1 MRFTV
6 AAAVLATSAMASEA
20 AISTDYATQLVT
32 VIDCPPEV
40 TNCPAH
46 EKTTAVITS
55 VVPLTTSTV
64 LSTKVHTI
72 TSCAPDV
79 PDCPAHSTVYST
91 ETIAVSTTICPVG
104 EVTETPT
111 HYANNTIVPSYTKP
125 GPGGCNG
132 YDCPPVESSNLP
144 HGPTFTTKI
153 PVGPAPTSEGAAC
166 ESTSVT
172 AITKSYTT
180 VLTTVEYSTIVGAC
194 PTGPVVPGAPK
205 PSGSVVPPPAEGC
218 NGADCPKPTT
228 PAEGCT
234 GANCTTTTP
243 PPVTAGAAS
252 FAGSAIF
259 AVVAGVAAFAFA

>member
-6 AAAVLATSAMASEA
+6 AAAVLATSVLAHEA

-64 LSTKVHTI
+64 LSTRIHTI
-72 TSCAPDV
+72 TSCAPEV
-79 PDCPAHSTVYST
+79 TNCPAHSTVLST
-91 ETIAVSTTICPVG
+91 ETIAVSTTVCPVT
-104 EVTETPT
+104 EATETPT

-125 GPGGCNG
+125 GHGGPGG
-132 YDCPPVESSNLP
+132 PPEQSNSP
-144 HGPTFTTKI
+144 HTFTTKI
-153 PVGPAPTSEGAAC
+153 PVGPAPTGPAPTGPAVC
-166 ESTSVT
+166 DSTSVT

-194 PTGPVVPGAPK
+194 PTGEGSGSPK
-205 PSGSVVPPPAEGC
+205 PSGSVVPPPC
-218 NGADCPKPTT
+218 NGENCPKPTT
-228 PAEGCT
+228 AETPVPTGPAG
-234 GANCTTTTP
+234 GNSTTPSNP

-252 FAGSAIF
+252 FAGSALF
-259 AVVAGVAAFAFA
+259 AAAAGVAAFVFA